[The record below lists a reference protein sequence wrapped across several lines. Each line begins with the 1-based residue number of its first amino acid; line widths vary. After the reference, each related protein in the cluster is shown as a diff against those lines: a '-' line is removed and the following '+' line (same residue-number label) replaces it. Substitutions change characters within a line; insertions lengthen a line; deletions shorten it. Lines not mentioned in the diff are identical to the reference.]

1 MCVCVYTFIGGSI
14 RSLVFWKMLYAERNW
29 QNMRPERYTH
39 THTHVLSHTHTRVFT
54 HTHLHTCTYMHIHTY
69 PHVLSHAHTY
79 TCFHTHTHMCFHTLM
94 HTYMCFHTHVLSHT
108 HTHILCLY
116 CCVLSHSVMSDSYD
130 RRTESCQAPLPVGF
144 FRQESW
150 NGSLTPSLRDL
161 PISGIKP
168 VSVFCVS

>member
-29 QNMRPERYTH
+29 QNLRPERYTH
-39 THTHVLSHTHTRVFT
+39 THTHTDTHTHGLSHTHTHLFS

-108 HTHILCLY
+108 HTHTYCAYIAVCSATQSCPTLMTEGLNPARLLCPW
-116 CCVLSHSVMSDSYD
+116 D
-130 RRTESCQAPLPVGF
+130 F
-144 FRQESW
+144 
-150 NGSLTPSLRDL
+150 
-161 PISGIKP
+161 SGKRAGMGHWLLL
-168 VSVFCVS
+168 

>member
-1 MCVCVYTFIGGSI
+1 MCVCVYTFIGSI

-39 THTHVLSHTHTRVFT
+39 THTHVLSHTHT
-54 HTHLHTCTYMHIHTY
+54 
-69 PHVLSHAHTY
+69 
-79 TCFHTHTHMCFHTLM
+79 CFHTHTLAHMYIHAHPHIPTCAFTRTYIHMLSHTHMCFHTLM

-108 HTHILCLY
+108 HILCLY

-130 RRTESCQAPLPVGF
+130 QRTESCQAPLPVGF

>member
-39 THTHVLSHTHTRVFT
+39 THTHTHMYIHAHPHIPTCAFTRTYIHMLSHTH
-54 HTHLHTCTYMHIHTY
+54 L
-69 PHVLSHAHTY
+69 
-79 TCFHTHTHMCFHTLM
+79 CFHTLM